1 MEVCSAHFLPK
12 PMRAGG
18 PWRLGSNP
26 LLQKR
31 LVCPTCSKKVLCP
44 VDLQG
49 DSVAALDLAIN
60 IADRIDA
67 SLVLMNVVAIPPQAA
82 ELALEALTPYPVWER
97 ASRLKLEQIASERV
111 PSRVRCETI
120 TRSGMPSPKSSVRYL
135 KSKLTSL

>member
-1 MEVCSAHFLPK
+1 MSHLF
-12 PMRAGG
+12 
-18 PWRLGSNP
+18 
-26 LLQKR
+26 
-31 LVCPTCSKKVLCP
+31 KKILCP
-44 VDLQG
+44 VDLQD

-111 PSRVRCETI
+111 PSRVRCKTI